1 LAYEAI
7 KDDVGNS
14 VKMVKFAQQTEDFI
28 AQLRSKVTVS
38 VYEDRL

>member
-1 LAYEAI
+1 MI
-7 KDDVGNS
+7 KFGR
-14 VKMVKFAQQTEDFI
+14 QTEDFI